1 MGENGRTPGAW
12 ETGAGGPVEGRG
24 HGRGGRRSRQGDS
37 GCVAVLLMPGLL
49 HHLREW
55 CWKVVHLG
63 CLQTAAP
70 PAPRVQCCDPTS
82 SPRMPELIAPPET
95 GLARTST
102 LKSGGAGGGPVA
114 TTTVPNIGRGPLST
128 IPGGA
133 IVWASTDSDSLQFD
147 SVGIVFISFASPS
160 DLRKLGTDAPGGSG
174 RRLVDRRPQA
184 QPQPP
189 PRITA
194 GPAAQGRKH
203 GRKRVVGGA

>member
-1 MGENGRTPGAW
+1 MIYRSRLDVLFCAPSL
-12 ETGAGGPVEGRG
+12 TGLHSVDARIIAPLERVVLEGSSSGLPSDGGPPRPPSSMLRSHVVAANARIDCTTRNRARANLNIEI
-24 HGRGGRRSRQGDS
+24 GGG
-37 GCVAVLLMPGLL
+37 G
-49 HHLREW
+49 
-55 CWKVVHLG
+55 
-63 CLQTAAP
+63 
-70 PAPRVQCCDPTS
+70 
-82 SPRMPELIAPPET
+82 
-95 GLARTST
+95 
-102 LKSGGAGGGPVA
+102 GGAVA

-133 IVWASTDSDSLQFD
+133 IIRASTDSDSLQFE

-189 PRITA
+189 PLITA

-203 GRKRVVGGA
+203 GRKHVVGGA